1 MINFFED
8 GECVLTD
15 GSDGKSLV
23 GSLYDCSNSIII
35 GDTFTS
41 IDIPKSLI
49 ITVNPTL
56 ITGDIDVDGVDGQQV
71 FDDIGGSIVSGYNN
85 WVYKSPYSLVIG
97 KNNFI
102 DNNQPGSYNATGLNS
117 VLGDYNELRTGTS
130 NFVAGS
136 YHKLSGGG
144 SNFIGGAVNH
154 IGHTFPTT
162 KERNADKSPS
172 GSD

>member
-1 MINFFED
+1 MTALI
-8 GECVLTD
+8 L
-15 GSDGKSLV
+15 L
-23 GSLYDCSNSIII
+23 II

-85 WVYKSPYSLVIG
+85 WYINHPLLVIG

-102 DNNQPGSYNATGLNS
+102 DNNQPGSYNATGLNFI
-117 VLGDYNELRTGTS
+117 LGDYNELRTGTS
-130 NFVAGS
+130 NFVAS
-136 YHKLSGGG
+136 RLS
-144 SNFIGGAVNH
+144 
-154 IGHTFPTT
+154 
-162 KERNADKSPS
+162 
-172 GSD
+172 

>member
-1 MINFFED
+1 MTEKATIAIILLNKSAD
-8 GECVLTD
+8 TTGD

-71 FDDIGGSIVSGYNN
+71 FDDIGGSIVSGYN
-85 WVYKSPYSLVIG
+85 IG
-97 KNNFI
+97 YI
-102 DNNQPGSYNATGLNS
+102 
-117 VLGDYNELRTGTS
+117 
-130 NFVAGS
+130 
-136 YHKLSGGG
+136 
-144 SNFIGGAVNH
+144 NH
-154 IGHTFPTT
+154 PTL
-162 KERNADKSPS
+162 
-172 GSD
+172 